1 MMRILKPRNARSKR
15 ALDNRASKVVENT
28 KKALTVRGSTCSV
41 LVQNAMT
48 DIASYKQPDVKKF
61 QKKNEIHPFEDASSL
76 EFFSQK
82 NDASLIIFGSHSK
95 KRPNTLTW
103 LRTFNYQALD
113 MFELKILNHKAI
125 SEFKKLTINIGMKP
139 MISFVGPIFDSHPHF
154 QMVKSMFLD
163 FFRGEQ
169 ISMLDLAGL
178 QYIISVTA
186 SGDGNISVY
195 SGDTSGLPSIN
206 FRVYKI
212 KTYKSKKQEK
222 VPRVELEEIGP
233 RFDFQLGRVRE
244 ADPDMMKQAMKIP
257 KELQP
262 KAKKNVETDLL
273 GDKVATIHVGKQD
286 LMKLQTRKM
295 KGLKKRGKD
304 EFAGEG
310 NGDNEFEDVIVSDE
324 EQPKKRKR
332 HIK

>member
-1 MMRILKPRNARSKR
+1 MMRIVKPKNARSKR
-15 ALDNRASKVVENT
+15 AMENRSPKAIENT
-28 KKALTVRGSTCSV
+28 KKALTVRGSTCGV

-48 DIASYKQPDVKKF
+48 DIAAYKQPDIKKF
-61 QKKNEIHPFEDASSL
+61 QKRNEIHPFEDASSL

-82 NDASLIIFGSHSK
+82 NDASLIIFGSNSK

-103 LRTFNYQALD
+103 LRTFNFQVLD
-113 MFELKILNHKAI
+113 MFELKILNYKTMTD
-125 SEFKKLTINIGMKP
+125 FKKLTINVGMKP
-139 MISFVGPIFDSHPHF
+139 LISFVGPIFDSHPHF
-154 QMVKSMFLD
+154 QMVKSMMLD

-195 SGDTSGLPSIN
+195 SGDTSNLPSIN

-212 KTYKSKKQEK
+212 NTYKNKTQNK

-244 ADPDMMKQAMKIP
+244 ADPDMLKQAMRIP

-262 KAKKNVETDLL
+262 KTKKNVETDLL

-295 KGLKKRGKD
+295 KGLKKRRKD
-304 EFAGEG
+304 EFEDEG
-310 NGDNEFEDVIVSDE
+310 DDEIEDVIVSDE

-332 HIK
+332 QIK

>member
-1 MMRILKPRNARSKR
+1 MMRIVKPKNARSKR
-15 ALDNRASKVVENT
+15 AMDNRSPKAIENT
-28 KKALTVRGSTCSV
+28 KKALTVRGSTCGI

-48 DIASYKQPDVKKF
+48 DIAAYKQPDIRKF
-61 QKKNEIHPFEDASSL
+61 QKRNEIHPFEDASSL

-82 NDASLIIFGSHSK
+82 NDASLIIFGSNSK

-103 LRTFNYQALD
+103 VRTFNFQVLD
-113 MFELKILNHKAI
+113 MFELKILNYKTM
-125 SEFKKLTINIGMKP
+125 SDFKKLTVNVGMKP
-139 MISFVGPIFDSHPHF
+139 LISFAGPIFDSHPHF
-154 QMVKSMFLD
+154 QMVKSMLLD

-195 SGDTSGLPSIN
+195 SGDTSNLPSIN

-212 KTYKSKKQEK
+212 KTYKNKTQNK

-244 ADPDMMKQAMKIP
+244 ADPDMLKQAMRIP

-295 KGLKKRGKD
+295 KGLKKRRKD
-304 EFAGEG
+304 EFEDEG
-310 NGDNEFEDVIVSDE
+310 DDEIEDVIVSDE
-324 EQPKKRKR
+324 EQSKKRKR
-332 HIK
+332 QIK

>member
-1 MMRILKPRNARSKR
+1 MMRIVKPKNARSKR
-15 ALDNRASKVVENT
+15 AMENRSPKAIENT
-28 KKALTVRGSTCSV
+28 KKALTVRGSTCGV

-48 DIASYKQPDVKKF
+48 DIAAYKQPDIKKF
-61 QKKNEIHPFEDASSL
+61 QKRNEIHPFEDASSL

-82 NDASLIIFGSHSK
+82 NDASLIIFGSNSK
-95 KRPNTLTW
+95 KRPNNLTW
-103 LRTFNYQALD
+103 LRTFNFQVLD
-113 MFELKILNHKAI
+113 MFELKILNYKTM
-125 SEFKKLTINIGMKP
+125 SDFKKLTINVGMKP
-139 MISFVGPIFDSHPHF
+139 LISFVGPIFDSHPHF
-154 QMVKSMFLD
+154 QMVKSMLLD

-195 SGDTSGLPSIN
+195 SGDTSNLPSIN

-212 KTYKSKKQEK
+212 NTYKNKTQNK

-244 ADPDMMKQAMKIP
+244 ADPDMLKQAMRIP

-262 KAKKNVETDLL
+262 KTKKNVETDLL

-295 KGLKKRGKD
+295 KGLKKRRKD
-304 EFAGEG
+304 EFEDEG
-310 NGDNEFEDVIVSDE
+310 DDEIEDVIVSDE

-332 HIK
+332 QIK